1 MACKYIFNNITYS
14 SKEEF
19 IKEVLEKDFLNQP
32 KTLRIQEIQQPDFLK
47 NIRKDKDYL
56 KSLSL
61 SEEQQS
67 FLNLLFG
74 DNEKWVKFFIS
85 SLIQNA
91 ARNGYSKVW
100 LPTGNTSAKIEGHAT
115 LEEFKKQKE
124 DRIKELEKPFEFE
137 VKREI
142 GTSRYRVYK
151 KGTNIS
157 HSEGLTEEAANKR
170 LLSLQEE
177 SKTWNVKEINQ
188 LKEELERVDREG
200 FAALKPI
207 YNFYE
212 NTVANILKKQGYNPK
227 LITDEYGNTWNEVVI
242 PEDEKSKVCVF

>member
-1 MACKYIFNNITYS
+1 MACKYTFNSINYS

-56 KSLSL
+56 KTLGL

-91 ARNGYSKVW
+91 AKNGYSKVW
-100 LPTGNTSAKIEGHAT
+100 LPTGNTSAKIEGHQT

-124 DRIKELEKPFEFE
+124 DRIKELEKQKENGTKTVERYLTDDNNQPYSSVD
-137 VKREI
+137 VKI
-142 GTSRYRVYK
+142 DD
-151 KGTNIS
+151 
-157 HSEGLTEEAANKR
+157 
-170 LLSLQEE
+170 
-177 SKTWNVKEINQ
+177 EINQ
-188 LKEELERVDREG
+188 LKQELERVEKEG
-200 FAALKPI
+200 FG
-207 YNFYE
+207 
-212 NTVANILKKQGYNPK
+212 T
-227 LITDEYGNTWNEVVI
+227 
-242 PEDEKSKVCVF
+242 